1 MSTQTVYFNN
11 PATITSIQ
19 SQIGTV
25 PNQVNTD
32 SVFANRVITC
42 YNNIYTGAA
51 TSFTTY
57 MSSLLSCSSGP
68 TGSDSNGVAHN
79 GMFCIGGN
87 AFTNSEVFASVG
99 VANSTGAS
107 WTSDKYVRL
116 ASQSKIIGG
125 LSIAKIME
133 EGYMKP
139 DDLVFKYI
147 PSFTGPCYYISS
159 ATGTLGSYL
168 SGPGSYTG
176 TLLPYNLQN
185 LTIAHLLGFQ
195 FAVPSTEFFFGTS
208 RLSWETTSPPDFSL
222 NYAYSKMLNGG
233 ALQLGASL
241 GSSGSLST
249 QTGLIAPGYLNFNKI
264 GNNYVY
270 GSETDFVLT
279 LANCLK
285 NGSVVLTFRPGQTAT
300 GFNGLLVPRAQY
312 GITFSILS
320 YCCQQALIQGGYT
333 SPLYTYIRDKLF
345 TPIGITNELW
355 RSNCETGPSDQ
366 PGRLVE
372 VSFRHSYTLT
382 TGPWATGTLTAPNN
396 TLVWSSQYQGDSYS
410 SYTSSFF
417 YKNTDFPSFNGGLVG
432 TPSMYCKLLKL
443 IINNG
448 VYGGKQIVAKHSIKW
463 MFNSFGAAGQLFEA
477 RSLYAG
483 GGPSAN
489 QKWCLGFVKT
499 DDSVA
504 SAYNEENSGNIGILT
519 FPMTSNVCGW
529 GGFYGTQFL
538 FDIETGYY
546 ICMGYQEPG
555 YHNAVNFYS
564 SQNNLVP
571 LLASLGRLNL

>member
-1 MSTQTVYFNN
+1 MSSQTIYFDN
-11 PATITSIQ
+11 PTSISTLQ
-19 SQIGTV
+19 GQVGSV

-32 SVFANRVITC
+32 TVFANRVVTC
-42 YNNIYTGAA
+42 SNNLYTGAA
-51 TSFTTY
+51 TAFTTY
-57 MSSLLSCSSGP
+57 MNTLLTCS
-68 TGSDSNGVAHN
+68 TGSDTNGIAHN
-79 GMFCIGGN
+79 GMFCFGGN
-87 AFTNSEVFASVG
+87 AFTDKEVFASVG
-99 VANSTGAS
+99 TANSTGAP
-107 WTSDKYVRL
+107 WTSDKYVRF

-125 LSIAKIME
+125 LAIAKIME

-147 PSFTGPCYYISS
+147 PSFTGPCYYIASGS
-159 ATGTLGSYL
+159 ATGTLGSYA
-168 SGPGSYTG
+168 SGPGNYTG

-195 FAVPSTEFFFGTS
+195 FAVPSPEFLFGTS
-208 RLSWETTSPPDFSL
+208 RLSWETTSPADFAL
-222 NYAYSKMLNGG
+222 NYAYSTMISGG
-233 ALQLGASL
+233 ALKLGSTL
-241 GSSGSLST
+241 GSSGALST
-249 QTGLIAPGYLNFNKI
+249 QTGLISPGYLGYFKI

-285 NGSVVLTFRPGQTAT
+285 NGSIILTFRPGQITT
-300 GFNGLLVPRAQY
+300 GFNGLFVPRAQY

-320 YCCQQALIQGGYT
+320 YCCQQALSQGGYT
-333 SPLYTYIRDKLF
+333 SPLYTYIREKLF
-345 TPIGITNELW
+345 TPIGINNELW
-355 RSNCETGPSDQ
+355 WSNCETGPSDQ
-366 PGRLVE
+366 AGRLVE
-372 VSFRHSYTLT
+372 VSFRYSYTLS
-382 TGPWATGTLTAPNN
+382 TGPWATGTLTAPTN

-410 SYTSSFF
+410 SYVSSFF
-417 YKNTDFPSFNGGLVG
+417 YKNTDVPSFNAGIVG
-432 TPSMYCKLLKL
+432 TPTMYCKLLKL

-448 VYGGKQIVAKHSIKW
+448 VYSGKQIIAKHSIKW

-477 RSLYAG
+477 RSLYGG

-499 DDSVA
+499 DDSVS
-504 SAYNEENSGNIGILT
+504 SAYNEENTGNVGILT

-529 GGFYGTQFL
+529 GGFYGTQYL

-546 ICMGYQEPG
+546 IMIGYHEPG

-571 LLASLGRLNL
+571 LLASLARLNI